1 MLHRLLKYLE
11 PDQLLIIGRMA
22 LPSKSRNAC
31 LNNNNNNRMM
41 CFDMFLRIFQFC
53 FGKTST
59 AVFQNHH
66 TYPGLYVKIYT
77 FSQLFII
84 LEERE
89 ICTVVFYNLVHCYWQ
104 PVDCM
109 PLVYYLAAKYQG
121 WEFLHK
127 ALSGKTA
134 MYLTSL
140 AQITNKEQPSMKNPS
155 KHSYIYWQK

>member
-89 ICTVVFYNLVHCYWQ
+89 IALWSFTTQFIAIGSLWIACPQCITLLQSIRDGNFFIRHCLVKLLCILRHQ
-104 PVDCM
+104 
-109 PLVYYLAAKYQG
+109 
-121 WEFLHK
+121 HK
-127 ALSGKTA
+127 S
-134 MYLTSL
+134 LTRNS
-140 AQITNKEQPSMKNPS
+140 QV
-155 KHSYIYWQK
+155 